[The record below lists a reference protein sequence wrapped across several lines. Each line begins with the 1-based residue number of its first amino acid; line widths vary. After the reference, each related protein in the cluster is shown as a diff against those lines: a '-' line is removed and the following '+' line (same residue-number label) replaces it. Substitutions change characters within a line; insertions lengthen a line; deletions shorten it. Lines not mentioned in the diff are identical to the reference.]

1 MEPSQT
7 DNLEKKFSS
16 PEEELVFLRE
26 EVARKE
32 QELRERGK
40 EPHRGEII
48 KDKVEAYK
56 NIPVP
61 DLLTEEHALHP
72 QHVEGFALGLA
83 PEEHDTQMEGMLSLL
98 IEKGVRNALA
108 VIDKMDNP
116 HLEDDFHRFLV
127 QYIAKG
133 IDVAGLKEDSETWKA
148 VHMTLYE
155 VQLPDHTADEKEKT
169 LKEMLSSMEQF
180 YSGMLS
186 VADEHTKGND
196 YFTIEI
202 ALPNFSEEVSFYV
215 AVPNFNRDMF
225 EKHMLSVFHDAK
237 IEICKND
244 YNVFHEKGGYASSS
258 MVETRSSVYP
268 IKIYEHFDYDPLNV
282 VINSFSKIERDGE
295 GAALQLVFHPKGAGT
310 YSERYKRV
318 IRKIEQ
324 GMSVK
329 KAVNS
334 TVTMTGMIS
343 HTLLETVFGDEKK
356 KTENTMMKPQMP
368 NQAAIEILRE
378 KTASP
383 IVLANVRLVTSAG
396 NTERAE
402 ALLTEMESAFN
413 QFGHANG
420 NSVRFERLS
429 KGALEQALHQFTFR
443 EFNKSRALPLS
454 IREVTTLVHFPPKGI
469 KSSPHLKQAK
479 AGTSSSPHEM
489 PVTGTLLGIN
499 TYRNVTTE
507 AYMAKEDRMRHMY
520 VIGQTGTGKTTL
532 LKNMIAQDIASGAG
546 VCMIDPHGTDIVDIL
561 SYIPQER
568 YGDVIYFDPSYTARP
583 MALNMLEY
591 DARFPEQKTFVVNE
605 MFSIFEKLFD
615 MKATGGPIFEQY
627 FRNATMLVIDDPNA
641 GSTLLEVSRVLA
653 DKAFREKK
661 LTECKNPIV
670 VQFWREIAGKAGGEA
685 SLENMVPYITSKF
698 DIFLSND
705 IMRPIIA
712 QEKSSWNFRRIMDEK
727 KILLVN
733 LSKGRLGD
741 INARLIGLILVGKIL
756 MAALSRVDTNGEE
769 MSDFYL
775 YLDEFQNI
783 TTNSIATILSE
794 ARKYRLSLNVAHQFI
809 AQLEETIKDAVF
821 GNVGSMAV
829 FRVGAEDAEFLEK
842 QFEPVFKAHDIM
854 NLDNHNAYIKMLMD
868 GKPAKPF
875 NIVTKPPPV
884 GFARQVESL
893 KEISYQLYGRDR
905 AEIDAQ
911 IIEKYRRIS
920 QVASAL
926 PKDNK
931 T

>member
-1 MEPSQT
+1 MEPSQ
-7 DNLEKKFSS
+7 DKNLEKKFGS
-16 PEEELVFLRE
+16 PEEELSFLRE

-48 KDKVEAYK
+48 QDRVEAYK
-56 NIPVP
+56 NSPTDV
-61 DLLTEEHALHP
+61 LLEESHALPSHA
-72 QHVEGFALGLA
+72 VEKFALDLA
-83 PEEHDTQMEGMLSLL
+83 PEEHDKQMEELL
-98 IEKGVRNALA
+98 AILLEKGIRNALA
-108 VIDKMDNP
+108 VLDKMNNP
-116 HLEDDFHRFLV
+116 HIEDDFHRFLV

-133 IDVAGLKEDSETWKA
+133 MTIAGIKENGEIWKA
-148 VHMTLYE
+148 THMTLYE
-155 VQLPDHTADEKEKT
+155 VQLPDHIADEKEKA
-169 LKEMLSSMEQF
+169 LKEMISSMEQF

-237 IEICKND
+237 IEVCKDD
-244 YNVFHEKGGYASSS
+244 YNIFNKEGGSASST
-258 MVETRSSVYP
+258 MVLNRSSAYP

-282 VINSFSKIERDGE
+282 IINSFSKIERDGE
-295 GAALQLVFHPKGAGT
+295 GAALQLVFHPKGAT
-310 YSERYKRV
+310 VYSDRYKQV
-318 IRKIEQ
+318 IKKIER
-324 GMSVK
+324 GMPVS
-329 KAVNS
+329 KAVES
-334 TVTMTGMIS
+334 TVTATGMIS
-343 HTLLETVFGDEKK
+343 HTIRDLMFGDEKK
-356 KTENTMMKPQMP
+356 KQMEKDTMMRQPAI
-368 NQAAIEILRE
+368 NQAALEVLRE
-378 KTASP
+378 KTGSP
-383 IVLANVRLVTSAG
+383 IVLANIRLVASAG
-396 NTERAE
+396 TAERAG
-402 ALLTEMESAFN
+402 AIITEMESAFN
-413 QFGHANG
+413 QFSNANG
-420 NSVRFERLS
+420 NSVHFDRLIR
-429 KGALEQALHQFTFR
+429 GGLEQALHQFTFR
-443 EFNKSRALPLS
+443 EFGKSRALPLS
-454 IREVTTLVHFPPKGI
+454 IREVTTLMHFPPKGI

-479 AGTSSSPHEM
+479 AGTSSAPHEM
-489 PVTGTLLGIN
+489 PTEGTLLGIN
-499 TYRNVTTE
+499 TYRNSETK

-532 LKNMIAQDIASGAG
+532 LKNMIAQDIAAGAG

-561 SYIPQER
+561 SYIPHER

-605 MFSIFEKLFD
+605 MFSIFDKLFD

-661 LTECKNPIV
+661 LAACTNPIV

-698 DIFLSND
+698 DVFLSND

-712 QEKSSWNFRRIMDEK
+712 QERSSWNFRRIMDEK

-756 MAALSRVDTNGEE
+756 MAALSRVDTGGGA
-769 MSDFYL
+769 MPDFYL

-783 TTNSIATILSE
+783 TTDSIATILSE

-809 AQLEETIKDAVF
+809 AQLDEKIKNAVF

-842 QFEPVFKAHDIM
+842 QFEPVFKANDIM
-854 NLDNHNAYIKMLMD
+854 NLDNHNAYIKMLMA
-868 GKPAKPF
+868 GKPSKAF
-875 NIVTKPPPV
+875 NIQTLPPPV

-893 KEISYQLYGRDR
+893 KEISYQLYGHDR

-911 IIEKYRRIS
+911 IIEKYKKAS
-920 QVASAL
+920 QIAVA
-926 PKDNK
+926 PK
-931 T
+931 

>member
-1 MEPSQT
+1 MEPSQ
-7 DNLEKKFSS
+7 DKNLEKKFGSA
-16 PEEELVFLRE
+16 EEELTFLRE

-32 QELRERGK
+32 QELLDRGK

-48 KDKVEAYK
+48 EDKIVAYK
-56 NIPVP
+56 NSPKEV
-61 DLLTEEHALHP
+61 LLEESHALPSHS
-72 QHVEGFALGLA
+72 VEKFALELT
-83 PEEHDTQMEGMLSLL
+83 PEEHDKQMEELLSLL
-98 IEKGVRNALA
+98 VEKGIHNALA
-108 VIDKMDNP
+108 VLDKMDNP

-133 IDVAGLKEDSETWKA
+133 MSIAGAKENGDIWKA
-148 VHMTLYE
+148 THMTLYE
-155 VQLPDHTADEKEKT
+155 VQLPDHSVEEKEKA
-169 LKEMLSSMEQF
+169 LKEMISSMEQF

-202 ALPNFSEEVSFYV
+202 ALPNFSQEVSFYV
-215 AVPNFNRDMF
+215 AVPNFNRDLF

-237 IEICKND
+237 IEICIDD
-244 YNVFHEKGGYASSS
+244 YNIFNKEGAS
-258 MVETRSSVYP
+258 MVSVMVQNRSSVYP
-268 IKIYEHFDYDPLNV
+268 IKLYEHFDYDPLNV
-282 VINSFSKIERDGE
+282 IINSFSKIERDGE
-295 GAALQLVFHPKGAGT
+295 GAALQLVFHPKGAT
-310 YSERYKRV
+310 VYSDRYKKV
-318 IRKIEQ
+318 IKKIEQ
-324 GMSVK
+324 GMPVD
-329 KAVNS
+329 KAVTS
-334 TVTMTGMIS
+334 TVTATGMIS
-343 HTLLETVFGDEKK
+343 NTIREMMFGDFTKKEKD
-356 KTENTMMKPQMP
+356 TMLRQPAI
-368 NQAAIEILRE
+368 NQAALEVLRE

-396 NTERAE
+396 NAERAG
-402 ALLTEMESAFN
+402 AIMTEIESAFN
-413 QFGHANG
+413 QFSNANG
-420 NSVRFERLS
+420 NSVRFNRLLR
-429 KGALEQALHQFTFR
+429 GAHEQGLHQFTFR
-443 EFNKSRALPLS
+443 EFGKSHALPLS
-454 IREVTTLVHFPPKGI
+454 IREITTLVHFPTKGI

-479 AGTSSSPHEM
+479 AGTSSAPHEM
-489 PVTGTLLGIN
+489 GTEGTLLGVN
-499 TYRNVTTE
+499 TYRNIATK

-532 LKNMIAQDIASGAG
+532 LKNMIAQDIAAGAG

-561 SYIPQER
+561 SYIPRER

-605 MFSIFEKLFD
+605 MFSIFDKLFD
-615 MKATGGPIFEQY
+615 MKTTGGPIFEQY

-653 DKAFREKK
+653 DRAFREKK
-661 LTECKNPIV
+661 LAVCTNPIV
-670 VQFWREIAGKAGGEA
+670 VQFWREIAQKAGGEA

-698 DIFLSND
+698 DVFLSND

-712 QEKSSWNFRRIMDEK
+712 QERSSWNFRRIMDER

-756 MAALSRVDTNGEE
+756 MAALSRVTAEGAA
-769 MSDFYL
+769 MPDFYL

-783 TTNSIATILSE
+783 TTDSIATILSE

-809 AQLEETIKDAVF
+809 AQLDEKIKNAVF

-842 QFEPVFKAHDIM
+842 QFEPVFKANDIM
-854 NLDNHNAYIKMLMD
+854 NLDNHNAYVKMLMA
-868 GKPAKPF
+868 GKPSKAF
-875 NIVTKPPPV
+875 NIETLPPPI
-884 GFARQVESL
+884 GFNRQVESL
-893 KEISYQLYGRDR
+893 KEISYQLYGHDR

-911 IIEKYRRIS
+911 IIEKYKKAS
-920 QVASAL
+920 QIAVAL
-926 PKDNK
+926 K
-931 T
+931 